1 MRKEREMNDLNNL
14 KNTYGD
20 CIERQK
26 QVIAINRAKLNMAV
40 KNRNFEEM
48 RRLRRVLNVLYD
60 EQTELEYLY
69 KCLGKYVG

>member
-1 MRKEREMNDLNNL
+1 MSDLNNL

-26 QVIAINRAKLNMAV
+26 QVIAINRAKLNLAL
-40 KNRNFEEM
+40 KERNFDEM

-69 KCLGKYVG
+69 NCLREYG

>member
-1 MRKEREMNDLNNL
+1 MGNLNEL
-14 KNTYGD
+14 KNTYET

-26 QVIAINRAKLNMAV
+26 QVIAINRAKLNLAL
-40 KNRNFEEM
+40 KDRNFEEM

-69 KCLGKYVG
+69 KCLREYT